1 MPIVFVHGV
10 NNRRDDGY
18 RENEAA
24 RNGFLRDIVAE
35 SLNLPPDSLTIKN
48 PYWGGDAVK
57 FAWNMAVLPDSNE
70 KFESFGTDP
79 EVDAQNWTIDLVSA
93 DPNNG
98 GLVER
103 ARKNLVGA
111 VDLLFGATLAGAK
124 DEDEAR
130 EIAQSYRLALAYA
143 ERHPHPDWLDDPSLN
158 DDNFA
163 DVLAAKIED
172 DEEESF
178 GSGGFLDRLKEGAS
192 RIKNA
197 IPNAGSNIFVNV
209 AREKLNATISRFAG
223 DAFVYLKERGTVAVP
238 GTIVKIV
245 LDDLKAATAAKTDGD
260 SKLVV
265 IAHSFGGEI
274 MYDILTHFAP
284 DLKVDVLV
292 TVGSQVGLFEE
303 MKLYIASGKVKVP
316 EKVAKPANV
325 AHWLNVFDIN
335 DVLSFRVAPVFSDT
349 SDFEYNTGY
358 SSLQAHGGYFLR
370 PSFYVRLAARL
381 KELVGD
387 N

>member
-35 SLNLPPDSLTIKN
+35 ALKLPPNELTILS
-48 PYWGGDAVK
+48 PYWGGDGVK
-57 FAWNMAVLPDSNE
+57 FAWNMAVMPDSDE
-70 KFESFGTDP
+70 TFESFGVDP
-79 EVDAQNWTIDLVSA
+79 QADAQSWTNDLVSA
-93 DPNNG
+93 DASNDG
-98 GLVER
+98 VVER
-103 ARKNLVGA
+103 ARKDLPAAIDLV
-111 VDLLFGATLAGAK
+111 FGATLAGAT

-130 EIAQSYRLALAYA
+130 EVAQSYKLATAYA
-143 ERHPHPDWLDDPSLN
+143 KKHPHPVWLDEPNLN
-158 DDNFA
+158 EENFA
-163 DVLAAKIED
+163 DLLAAHIED
-172 DEEESF
+172 NEGESF
-178 GSGGFLDRLKEGAS
+178 GSGGFLNRLKEGVS
-192 RIKNA
+192 RLTNA
-197 IPNAGSNIFVNV
+197 IPSAGSNIFVNV
-209 AREKLNATISRFAG
+209 AREKLNATVSRFAG
-223 DAFVYLKERGTVAVP
+223 DAFIYLKGRGTASAP
-238 GTIVKIV
+238 GAIVRVV
-245 LDDLKAATAAKTDGD
+245 LDDLKKATAAKTGSD

-284 DLKVDVLV
+284 DLQVDVLV

-303 MKLYIASGKVKVP
+303 MKLYIASGQVKLPDKVV
-316 EKVAKPANV
+316 KPANV
-325 AHWLNVFDIN
+325 AHWLNVFDTN
-335 DVLSFRVAPVFSDT
+335 DVLSFRIAPVFSGT

-387 N
+387 